1 MLWAIGGFVLFL
13 LLFMLFGAPVKSYIL
28 EHELSHIV
36 FALLSGIRIRTV
48 SVKSSNAYVRT
59 DRINIF
65 IALAPYS
72 LPLYTVILV
81 ALFRL
86 ITHFT
91 ASTVLAAPFYLLFGT
106 TLSFHFLATIHYV
119 QLEQP
124 DMRRYGY
131 FSSLVF
137 IATWSILIL
146 TVILR
151 FMFIDIQLACYFQ
164 RTLRETYLLYLHAL
178 GLIGRFFA

>member
-1 MLWAIGGFVLFL
+1 MFWAIGGFVLFL

-28 EHELSHIV
+28 EHELSHVV
-36 FALLSGIRIRTV
+36 FALLSGIRVHSV

-65 IALAPYS
+65 IVLAPYS

-86 ITHFT
+86 VTHFT
-91 ASTVLAAPFYLLFGT
+91 ASTALVALFYLLFGV
-106 TLSFHFLATIHYV
+106 TLSFHFVATIHYI

-151 FMFIDIQLACYFQ
+151 FLFIDIQLARYFQ
-164 RTLRETYLLYLHAL
+164 STLRETYLMYLHAV